1 MKALLICCFTV
12 LLYRADARQDS
23 NPTAASRVNALIL
36 NNTRVKKLNAKFN
49 VDLRIANG
57 MAAHGKRA
65 DKAQVLNDIRALQ
78 AIEINELHQ
87 LANKKSLPSSLR
99 AVAKEEEAQLRGTKI
114 SILNAN
120 GGGVLKGTRAVGL
133 SAALAHQGATS
144 STHTTSGPTTVA
156 GARKYVQDKL
166 DRDPQVQTTL
176 KKYVA
181 STEHYPYS
189 QTNIDRALA
198 KYDAARKVVLS
209 ALAHSPKQ
217 SQAVRT
223 EAASEIQRDFL

>member
-1 MKALLICCFTV
+1 MKVLLVCCFTV
-12 LLYRADARQDS
+12 LLYCAYAQQES
-23 NPTAASRVNALIL
+23 TPIAARVNALVL
-36 NNTRVKKLNAKFN
+36 NNTRVKKLNAKFK

-57 MAAHGKRA
+57 LAAHGKRA
-65 DKAQVLNDIRALQ
+65 NKAQVLNDIRVLRAL
-78 AIEINELHQ
+78 EINKLHV
-87 LANKKSLPSSLR
+87 LANNNGLPKSLR
-99 AVAKEEEAQLRGTKI
+99 AVAKEEEAQLKGTKI

-166 DRDPQVQTTL
+166 DHDPQVQATL

-189 QTNIDRALA
+189 QTNIDRAGA

-209 ALAHSPKQ
+209 ALAHSPKL

-223 EAASEIQRDFL
+223 AAATEIENLFL